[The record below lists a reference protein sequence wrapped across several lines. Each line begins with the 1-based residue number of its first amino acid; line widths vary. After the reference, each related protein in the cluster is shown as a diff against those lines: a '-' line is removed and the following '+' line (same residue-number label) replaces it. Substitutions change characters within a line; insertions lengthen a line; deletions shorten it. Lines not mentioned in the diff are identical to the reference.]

1 MIKHVEVLPGGKV
14 VKMGNNF
21 HLLRYIFAALVIY
34 SHSFGLL
41 GLPEA
46 GIFRYGF
53 GTLAVK
59 CFFALSGYLITLSCL
74 RSADLYGFMLNRTL
88 RIAPALIV
96 ALIFSHFIGFYFN
109 SFIGN
114 PVEYIVNGPV
124 WTLSWEVLCYV
135 LCGFLWWFGALNKNA
150 LTAIVVVAWGL
161 YFLIPGSNEASAIVT
176 PMVLLFFTGSV
187 IALNEQQF
195 NLRISGAMC
204 FVLLVILAADG
215 KQLLGTWFFEQIP
228 FLYGPNINVID
239 HYTLLF
245 LFSLPFAL
253 IWLALYVKPIL
264 NLRNDYSYGLYIY
277 AWPIQQSII
286 ALFSPSPLILFVSSL
301 VVTHLLAM
309 ASWHLLEK
317 RVLRFKV

>member
-1 MIKHVEVLPGGKV
+1 ML
-14 VKMGNNF
+14 
-21 HLLRYIFAALVIY
+21 AALVIY

-46 GIFRYGF
+46 GVFRYGF

-74 RSADLYGFMLNRTL
+74 RSASLYGFALNRTL

-96 ALIFSHFIGFYFN
+96 ALIFSHFIGVYFN
-109 SFIGN
+109 KFIGN

-124 WTLSWEVLCYV
+124 WTLSWEVLCYA
-135 LCGFLWWFGALNKNA
+135 LCGFLWWFGALNKNV

-161 YFLIPGSNEASAIVT
+161 YCLIPGSNDTSAVIS
-176 PMVLLFFTGSV
+176 PMILLFFTGSV

-195 NLRISGAMC
+195 NLRISGPVC
-204 FVLLVILAADG
+204 FVLLIVLCVDTGGSIE
-215 KQLLGTWFFEQIP
+215 TWFFEQIP
-228 FLYGPNINVID
+228 FLYGPGMSVMD
-239 HYTLLF
+239 YYTLLF
-245 LFSLPFAL
+245 LFALSFAL
-253 IWLALYVKPIL
+253 IWLALYVKPVL

-277 AWPIQQSII
+277 AWPVQQSLI
-286 ALFSPSPLILFVSSL
+286 ALFSPPPLILFVSSL
-301 VVTHLLAM
+301 AVTHVLAM

>member
-1 MIKHVEVLPGGKV
+1 MIKHVEILPDGKPA
-14 VKMGNNF
+14 KMGNNF
-21 HLLRYIFAALVIY
+21 HLLRYVLAALVIY

-46 GIFRYGF
+46 GVFRYGF

-74 RSADLYGFMLNRTL
+74 RSASLYGFALNRTL

-96 ALIFSHFIGFYFN
+96 ALIFSHFIGVYFN
-109 SFIGN
+109 KFIGN

-124 WTLSWEVLCYV
+124 WTLSWEVLCYA
-135 LCGFLWWFGALNKNA
+135 LCGFLWWFGALNKNV

-161 YFLIPGSNEASAIVT
+161 YCLIPGSNDASAVIS
-176 PMVLLFFTGSV
+176 PMILLFFTGSV

-195 NLRISGAMC
+195 NLRISGPVF
-204 FVLLVILAADG
+204 FVLLIVLCVDTGGSI
-215 KQLLGTWFFEQIP
+215 GTWFFEQIP
-228 FLYGPNINVID
+228 FLYGPGMSVMD
-239 HYTLLF
+239 YYTLLF
-245 LFSLPFAL
+245 LFALAFAL
-253 IWLALYVKPIL
+253 IWLALYVKPVL

-277 AWPIQQSII
+277 AWPVQQSLI
-286 ALFSPSPLILFVSSL
+286 ALFSPPPLILFVSSL
-301 VVTHLLAM
+301 AVTHVLAM

>member
-1 MIKHVEVLPGGKV
+1 
-14 VKMGNNF
+14 MGNNF
-21 HLLRYIFAALVIY
+21 HLLRYILAALVIY

-41 GLPEA
+41 GLPET

-74 RSADLYGFMLNRTL
+74 RSANLYGFMLNRTL

-96 ALIFSHFIGFYFN
+96 ALIFSHFIGLYFN

-114 PVEYIVNGPV
+114 PVEYIINGPV

-150 LTAIVVVAWGL
+150 LTAIVVAAWGL

-195 NLRISGAMC
+195 NLRISGAVC
-204 FVLLVILAADG
+204 FVLLVILSVDG
-215 KQLLGTWFFEQIP
+215 KQLLGTWFFEKIP
-228 FLYGPNINVID
+228 FLYGPNISVID

-301 VVTHLLAM
+301 VVTQLLAM